1 MNEFLVETNTL
12 NNRIQKVYKFDNGY
26 GASVIKGPNTYGGAE
41 GLWEV
46 AVIDNFSP
54 NFPDNLAEDESP
66 WEICYTSG
74 LTDDVFGRLNDPEVD
89 AVLRQINNL

>member
-1 MNEFLVETNTL
+1 MVV
-12 NNRIQKVYKFDNGY
+12 QKDFGKL
-26 GASVIKGPNTYGGAE
+26 SP
-41 GLWEV
+41 
-46 AVIDNFSP
+46 DNFSP

-89 AVLRQINNL
+89 AVLRQINNP